1 MSVTIKRIIKSGWL
15 SFVRNRLLSMAA
27 ILVITIALLVTVSLT
42 FFNYTVQIITA
53 SLRDKV
59 DVTVYFNSDT
69 SEERILRIQK
79 SLAMLED
86 VKNIEYISRES
97 ALINFKEK
105 HKDNS
110 ILLRSLEE
118 LNDNPLQPSLNIK
131 TYTASQ
137 YGAITSFLE
146 SSVYKS
152 AIDKINYKQNENLIN
167 RFASL
172 VKNTG
177 RFAVG
182 LTIVLSLMAIL
193 VTFNTIRLA
202 IYNWRNE
209 IGVMK
214 LVGASNWY
222 VRGPFL
228 IEGIFYGIISALISM
243 AIIYPLIYF
252 FSPKLLNF
260 VADVNLWQFLNANIV
275 KILLLQFGVGI
286 GLGVISSLIAIRK
299 HLNV

>member
-1 MSVTIKRIIKSGWL
+1 MNATLIRIIKSGWL
-15 SFVRNRLLSMAA
+15 SFIRNRLLSMAA

-59 DVTVYFNSDT
+59 DVTVYFNTDT
-69 SEERILRIQK
+69 PEDRILRIQK
-79 SLAMLED
+79 SLAMMDD
-86 VKNIEYISRES
+86 VKNIEYVSREN

-110 ILLRSLEE
+110 ILLRSLDE
-118 LNDNPLQPSLNIK
+118 LDENPLQPSLNIK

-137 YGAITSFLE
+137 YGAITNFLE
-146 SSVYKS
+146 SSVYNS
-152 AIDKINYKQNENLIN
+152 AINKINYKQNEALIN
-167 RFASL
+167 RFANL

-177 RFAVG
+177 RFAIG

-202 IYNWRNE
+202 IYNWRDE

-228 IEGIFYGIISALISM
+228 IEGMFYGIIAALISM
-243 AIIYPLIYF
+243 VIVYPLIYF
-252 FSPKLLNF
+252 ISPKLLNF
-260 VADVNLWQFLNANIV
+260 VADVNLWQFLNANIA
-275 KILLLQFGVGI
+275 KILLLQFGAGM
-286 GLGVISSLIAIRK
+286 GLGIISSLIAIRK
-299 HLNV
+299 HLDV